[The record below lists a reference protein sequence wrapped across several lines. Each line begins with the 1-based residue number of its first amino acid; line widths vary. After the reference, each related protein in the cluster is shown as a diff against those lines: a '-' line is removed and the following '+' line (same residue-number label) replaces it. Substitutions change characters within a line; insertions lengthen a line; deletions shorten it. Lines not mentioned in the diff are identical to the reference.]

1 MDSELEIYVHKSSF
15 ADAVKEARWLSR
27 LTDHQTGVRREGK
40 LWAVLAPVCVREE
53 LTGPIE
59 SDGDDGYFVGDE
71 RATQI
76 ADFSSDQDDW
86 DRSDSDGWFYDD

>member
-1 MDSELEIYVHKSSF
+1 MDSELEIYVHKTSF
-15 ADAVKEARWLSR
+15 ADAAKEARWLSK
-27 LTDHQTGVRREGK
+27 LIQHEAGVRREGK
-40 LWAVLAPVCVREE
+40 LWAVLAPAGAREE

-59 SDGDDGYFVGDE
+59 SGVDDDYFVGDE

-86 DRSDSDGWFYDD
+86 ARSDSDGWFYDD